1 MKTALIT
8 GISGQDG
15 AFLAKNLLSKGYRV
29 VGADRR
35 SADSFRWRLDWLGIQ
50 NKVEIVY
57 FDLLEFTN
65 ILNIIEKIKP
75 DEVYNLAAQSF
86 VKASFDQPILTSDVD
101 AIGPLRILEAIRTV
115 DKNIKF
121 YQAST
126 SEMFG
131 KIQDKHQD
139 ESTPFY
145 PRSPYGV
152 AKLYA
157 HWITKNYRE
166 SYNMFACSGIL
177 FNHESELRG
186 SEFVTKKIVETIS
199 RISLGSDEVLS
210 MGNLDAT
217 RDWGH
222 AEDYVE
228 GMYLIM
234 NHKIADDFVLS
245 TGHTTS
251 VRKFLELAAK
261 EVNIDIEWKGNGL
274 NEIGVNPVNGKTI
287 VNISPE
293 FFRPAEV
300 DVLIG
305 NSSKA
310 LNTLGWKPKIHIEE
324 LVSKMIKFE
333 LQKLK
338 NF

>member
-50 NKVEIVY
+50 NKIEIVY

-65 ILNIIEKIKP
+65 ILNVIKNVKP

-115 DKNIKF
+115 NKEIKF

-131 KIQDKHQD
+131 KIQDQNQN

-166 SYNMFACSGIL
+166 SYEMFACSGIL

-186 SEFVTKKIVETIS
+186 SEFVTKKIVESIS

-245 TGHTTS
+245 TGYTTS
-251 VRKFLELAAK
+251 VRKFLELTAQK
-261 EVNIDIEWKGNGL
+261 VNIDIKWEGKGL
-274 NEIGVNPVNGKTI
+274 NEIGVNVANGKTI

-305 NSSKA
+305 DSSKA
-310 LNTLGWKPKIHIEE
+310 LKVLGWKPQIHIEE
-324 LVSKMIKFE
+324 LISKMVRFE
-333 LQKLK
+333 LLKLK
-338 NF
+338 KS